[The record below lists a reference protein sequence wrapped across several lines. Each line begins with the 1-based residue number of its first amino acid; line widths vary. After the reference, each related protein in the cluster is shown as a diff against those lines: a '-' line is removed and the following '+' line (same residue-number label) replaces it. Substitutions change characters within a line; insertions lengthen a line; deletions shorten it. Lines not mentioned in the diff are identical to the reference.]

1 MVKEISRD
9 TKNRME
15 KVIEDFRHKL
25 ATVRPGRASTSLL
38 DNISIEYY
46 GSPTPLNQVATIHAP
61 EASMLTVQPFDPS
74 LINDIEKA
82 LRTSEL
88 GVNPSNDGKLIRI
101 PIPPLTEERRKQMV
115 KVVHEMAEDHK
126 TALRNVRRDS
136 NDKLKKALKDKTI
149 SEDEEKGGLDEVQ
162 KLTDLH
168 VSKIGDLAK
177 YKEHEI
183 LKVSTRPHGLKYVA
197 IEAPENTE
205 GRSADPFFS
214 VFSGASVAKASISS
228 LSVPS

>member
-1 MVKEISRD
+1 MDDIMVKDVSRD
-9 TKNRME
+9 TKSKME
-15 KVIEDFRHKL
+15 RVIEDFRHKL
-25 ATVRPGRASTSLL
+25 AAVRTGRASTSLL
-38 DNISIEYY
+38 DNVTVEYY
-46 GSPTPLNQVATIHAP
+46 GSPMPLNQVATIHAP

-82 LRTSEL
+82 LRASEL

-126 TALRNVRRDS
+126 TAMRNVRRDS

-149 SEDEEKGGLDEVQ
+149 SEDEEKGGLDEIQ

-168 VSKIGDLAK
+168 VGKIGDLAK
-177 YKEHEI
+177 SKEDEI
-183 LKVSTRPHGLKYVA
+183 LKV
-197 IEAPENTE
+197 
-205 GRSADPFFS
+205 
-214 VFSGASVAKASISS
+214 
-228 LSVPS
+228 

>member
-1 MVKEISRD
+1 MVKEISKD
-9 TKNRME
+9 TRTRME

-25 ATVRPGRASTSLL
+25 ATVRTGRASTSLL
-38 DNISIEYY
+38 DNISVEYY
-46 GSPTPLNQVATIHAP
+46 GSPMPLNQVATIHAP

-126 TALRNVRRDS
+126 TAIRNIRRDS
-136 NDKLKKALKDKTI
+136 NDKLKKALKDKAI
-149 SEDEEKGGLDEVQ
+149 SEDQERGGLDEVQ
-162 KLTDLH
+162 KLTDTH
-168 VSKIGDLAK
+168 VTKIGDLAK
-177 YKEHEI
+177 HKEDEI
-183 LKVSTRPHGLKYVA
+183 MKV
-197 IEAPENTE
+197 
-205 GRSADPFFS
+205 
-214 VFSGASVAKASISS
+214 
-228 LSVPS
+228 